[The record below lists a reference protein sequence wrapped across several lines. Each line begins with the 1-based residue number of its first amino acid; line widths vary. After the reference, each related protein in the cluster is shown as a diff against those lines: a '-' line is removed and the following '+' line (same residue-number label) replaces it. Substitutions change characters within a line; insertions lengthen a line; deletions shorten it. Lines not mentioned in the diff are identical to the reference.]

1 MDEPRYSNRQIERM
15 LDTQSA
21 DLKEYIS
28 KATEPILEQTTKH
41 NHRMT
46 KIERYILILAVA
58 VACLYISNPELIKVA
73 LAAL

>member
-15 LDTQSA
+15 LDTQSS
-21 DLKEYIS
+21 DLKAYITT
-28 KATEPILEQTTKH
+28 AVEPILIQTTAH

-46 KIERYILILAVA
+46 KIERYIIVLATAVVA
-58 VACLYISNPELIKVA
+58 SYVSNPELIKIA